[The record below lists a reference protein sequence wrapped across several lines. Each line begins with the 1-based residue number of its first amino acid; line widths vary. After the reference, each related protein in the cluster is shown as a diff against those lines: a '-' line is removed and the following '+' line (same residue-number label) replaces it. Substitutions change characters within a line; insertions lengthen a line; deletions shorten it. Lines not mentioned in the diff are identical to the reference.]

1 MLLALCPNAP
11 IVCCVPKW
19 EVFQTDLPHLS
30 FRATMWENQGK
41 VLRPREKILLVVNR
55 KMKLQRKAVM
65 MQSVSCLISPDS
77 SISFY
82 AISAYGPDC
91 ACINHTGTAVL
102 SSQEVWL
109 FSLCILFSIF
119 SFLSH
124 FHSIWYFCCWRGTD
138 TVSKLCT
145 GGKDSINYCKVES
158 TSMCFNCCLSSAP
171 LLPASLSVLLWG
183 RHYKLNRYIHT

>member
-1 MLLALCPNAP
+1 MEYTTYTRSFSFWNAFSFQELNYSDGAGTKCSLCLHGLAVQWKVLLALCPNAP

-77 SISFY
+77 SISLY

-109 FSLCILFSIF
+109 FSLCRLFSTF
-119 SFLSH
+119 S
-124 FHSIWYFCCWRGTD
+124 
-138 TVSKLCT
+138 
-145 GGKDSINYCKVES
+145 
-158 TSMCFNCCLSSAP
+158 
-171 LLPASLSVLLWG
+171 SLSLIFTLLEISVVEEE
-183 RHYKLNRYIHT
+183 LMQ

>member
-1 MLLALCPNAP
+1 MHPLCAA
-11 IVCCVPKW
+11 C
-19 EVFQTDLPHLS
+19 QS
-30 FRATMWENQGK
+30 GK
-41 VLRPREKILLVVNR
+41 YSKLICLTWASEQRCEKTKGKCWDPGKRFLLVVNR

-77 SISFY
+77 SISLY

-109 FSLCILFSIF
+109 FSLCRLFSTF
-119 SFLSH
+119 SSLSH

-138 TVSKLCT
+138 TLHWRKGQHQLLQGREYFHVLQLLPLQC
-145 GGKDSINYCKVES
+145 
-158 TSMCFNCCLSSAP
+158 SSA
-171 LLPASLSVLLWG
+171 SS
-183 RHYKLNRYIHT
+183 IT

>member
-1 MLLALCPNAP
+1 MHPLCA
-11 IVCCVPKW
+11 VC
-19 EVFQTDLPHLS
+19 QS
-30 FRATMWENQGK
+30 GK
-41 VLRPREKILLVVNR
+41 YSKLICLTWASEQRCEKTKGKCWDPGKRFLLVVNR

-77 SISFY
+77 SISLY

-109 FSLCILFSIF
+109 FSLCRLFSTF
-119 SFLSH
+119 SSLSL
-124 FHSIWYFCCWRGTD
+124 FHPAWDFCCWRGTD
-138 TVSKLCT
+138 AVSKLCT